1 MGSRQC
7 RRVCAEQER
16 GCIGIVPL
24 CMMALLKGGWA
35 AWKQG
40 DTCCV
45 GKAADPFQGGESQT
59 TWEPPPPLGCVF
71 SIWHA
76 WNSPLL
82 PTPSAQAMG
91 CPIVAEPGLTHTG
104 LPCQNILWGCPW
116 AHGPGVGGAAR
127 HHGAGVPPRQMAAGM
142 HHSLAAWGPA
152 WRPDL
157 GIIFS
162 RIKSLNV
169 SM

>member
-1 MGSRQC
+1 M
-7 RRVCAEQER
+7 CAEGER
-16 GCIGIVPL
+16 GCVGIVPL
-24 CMMALLKGGWA
+24 CRMALLQGGWA
-35 AWKQG
+35 ARGQG
-40 DTCCV
+40 DTCPV
-45 GKAADPFQGGESQT
+45 GKATDPLQGGESQT
-59 TWEPPPPLGCVF
+59 ARVPPLPPGCVF

-76 WNSPLL
+76 WHSPLL
-82 PTPSAQAMG
+82 PTLAAQAIR
-91 CPIVAEPGLTHTG
+91 CPMVAEAGLSHTG
-104 LPCQNILWGCPW
+104 LPCQKTLCGCPL
-116 AHGPGVGGAAR
+116 AHGRAMGGPGVGRSAR
-127 HHGAGVPPRQMAAGM
+127 HCGASVPSRQMAAGM